1 LLTCSIVNIVTI
13 IVANMKYCNM
23 IILSAVAKTTTKV
36 SSR

>member
-1 LLTCSIVNIVTI
+1 
-13 IVANMKYCNM
+13 M